1 MSGRISAT
9 RRSSVGWARLTCGG
23 SAEGE
28 TVNLGAFAALA
39 RATAVEKQALASG
52 LESRH
57 RWRMSTE
64 TPRLASAS
72 GGLPSAVGWAHLLLA
87 DRLRPGAFVV
97 DATAGNG
104 HDTLFLAHLVG
115 PTGHVLAFDVQAEAL
130 AATQARLEAAGIE
143 PGRCTLVHAGHETL
157 AEHLLVDWRGRV
169 DAGVFNLGYLP
180 GGDKTRITQAETT
193 LAALAVAVD
202 HLSPGGLLTVA
213 VYPGHEGG
221 REEQRAVAAW
231 AESLPARAFEVQLLR
246 PINRAATPP
255 ECWAV
260 LKKG

>member
-39 RATAVEKQALASG
+39 RATALEKQMLASG

-57 RWRMSTE
+57 RWRMSSE
-64 TPRLASAS
+64 LPRLASAS
-72 GGLPSAVGWAHLLLA
+72 GGLPSAVGWAHLLLT
-87 DRLRPGAFVV
+87 DRLRAGARVV

-104 HDTLFLAHLVG
+104 HDTLFLARLVG
-115 PTGHVLAFDVQAEAL
+115 PAGRVLAFDVQAEAL
-130 AATQARLEAAGIE
+130 EATRARLEAAGIG
-143 PGRCTLVHAGHETL
+143 PATCTLVQAGHEKL
-157 AEHLLVDWRGRV
+157 ADHLPGDWRGRLEAV
-169 DAGVFNLGYLP
+169 VFNLGYLP
-180 GGDKTRITQAETT
+180 GGDKTRITRAETT
-193 LAALAVAVD
+193 LAALAVASAE
-202 HLSPGGLLTVA
+202 LAPGGLLTIA

-221 REEQRAVAAW
+221 REEQRAVSTW
-231 AESLPARAFEVQLLR
+231 AESLPARAYEVQLLR
-246 PINRAATPP
+246 PINRAAAPP